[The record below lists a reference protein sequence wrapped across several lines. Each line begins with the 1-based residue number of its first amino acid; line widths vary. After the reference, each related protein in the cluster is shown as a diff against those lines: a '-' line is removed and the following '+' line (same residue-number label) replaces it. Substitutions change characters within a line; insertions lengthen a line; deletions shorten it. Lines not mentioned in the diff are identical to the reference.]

1 MLEARILKQS
11 EENLWEEFI
20 KTHPL
25 STIHQASAWGHFLAK
40 ISSRGKYW
48 IIVLEEKNKIVGGTL
63 LVRHALPRG
72 YSWLYAPRGP
82 LLDYNYTEKQMEE
95 LMSVIQKIA
104 KEENAI
110 FLRVDPPIIQRSGH
124 LQKCDKIAPVPHFK
138 NFFAVKH
145 GFQPEHTLLIDLTK
159 SHEEI
164 LRNMKQKG
172 RYNIRLAEKKGVKI
186 HKVNYEKPKEFLKDI
201 EHFYEI
207 LKETVKRDHFHGH
220 DLSYYQS
227 MLDTLCC
234 HKNAELYLAEYN
246 RKIIAGII
254 VTFFKDTAT
263 YYYGAS
269 GNDFRNIMASY
280 LLQWSVIKEA
290 KKEGYKYYDF
300 FGISP
305 TLQNGIH
312 IKKHPW
318 QGVTDFKTKFGGE
331 KISYASAQEYP
342 FKKFLY
348 FLYRIYK
355 TI

>member
-25 STIHQASAWGHFLAK
+25 STIHQAPAWGHFLSK

-63 LVRHALPRG
+63 LVRHSLPYG
-72 YSWLYAPRGP
+72 YCWLYAPRGP

-110 FLRVDPPIIQRSGH
+110 FLRVDPVFT
-124 LQKCDKIAPVPHFK
+124 IAPHFK
-138 NFFAVKH
+138 YFYTVKH
-145 GFQPEHTLLIDLTK
+145 GFQPEHTLIIDLTK

-164 LRNMKQKG
+164 LQNMKQKG

-186 HKVNYEKPKEFLKDI
+186 RKSDHENPDKFLKDTKQ
-201 EHFYEI
+201 FCEI
-207 LKETVKRDHFHGH
+207 LNQTAKRDHFHGH
-220 DLSYYQS
+220 DLNYYQS
-227 MLDTLCC
+227 MLDTLSP
-234 HKNAELYLAEYN
+234 HKNAALYLAEYDH
-246 RKIIAGII
+246 KIIAGII

-269 GNDFRNIMASY
+269 GNDFRNIMAPY
-280 LLQWSVIKEA
+280 FLQWSVIKEA

-305 TLQNGIH
+305 MVRKGIH

-348 FLYRIYK
+348 LLYRIYK
-355 TI
+355 KI